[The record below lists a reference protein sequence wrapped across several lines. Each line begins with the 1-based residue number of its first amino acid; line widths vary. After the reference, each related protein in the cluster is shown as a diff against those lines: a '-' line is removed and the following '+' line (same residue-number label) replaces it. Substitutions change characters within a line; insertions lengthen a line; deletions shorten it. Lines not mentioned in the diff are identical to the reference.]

1 MEQLTLGDQLTQV
14 RLKVAANL
22 EEIPVDFTG
31 LPKIGSGMGF
41 PKFREVCNLYLAAWG
56 QPLLVHSDQL
66 PETKKALNNL
76 FGVGGGTQPPV
87 EPVGD
92 GWTQPIPGVFVWE
105 WFSGVPQFPK
115 ITLTGLEE
123 SHIYLFRWR
132 VAVLEGSAPQLTF
145 RAMNDVGTDVDATVI
160 ADYQTTFEVPVG
172 ETELYVEW
180 IVNDSTTT
188 LDVLLGN
195 IEVLDLGAFGPE
207 LVTEGDF
214 SAGGVNWSTEGE
226 ATANTGVGHIL
237 STAGALSSVF
247 QPGIYDL
254 TKNYRL
260 RYEVVE
266 NNGGFLADSASRDL
280 PSTVGLHVVN
290 YSPAPAQ
297 TLTFKRGLG
306 LPCDIK
312 IDNVSV
318 REVL

>member
-14 RLKVAANL
+14 RLKVAANF

-87 EPVGD
+87 EP
-92 GWTQPIPGVFVWE
+92 
-105 WFSGVPQFPK
+105 
-115 ITLTGLEE
+115 TGLEE

-195 IEVLDLGAFGPE
+195 IEVLDLGAFGSE